1 MIDYEKPRYTWWR
14 IRWYRILERLLP
26 NELPD
31 DVSITL
37 IDRVPYHCL
46 KTKYYALA
54 AGTISEQ
61 DVRVAFP
68 EDPKLKIIYAEVE
81 KIDLEEKKVVLANE
95 EDVSYD
101 DLIIG
106 LGCDD
111 KFNHVP
117 GAEEF
122 SYSIQTFEKAR
133 NTYQALNNLQAW
145 LGCIDCWRWAKWCRT
160 RIRIN

>member
-1 MIDYEKPRYTWWR
+1 MTMKNLVILGGGYGGM
-14 IRWYRILERLLP
+14 RILDRLLP

-46 KTKYYALA
+46 KTEYYALA
-54 AGTISEQ
+54 AGTISDQ

-68 EDPKLKIIYAEVE
+68 EDPKLKIIYAEVV

-95 EDVSYD
+95 ADVTYD

-106 LGCDD
+106 LGCED
-111 KFNHVP
+111 KHHNVP
-117 GAEEF
+117 GAKEF
-122 SYSIQTFEKAR
+122 SYSIQSIE
-133 NTYQALNNLQAW
+133 N
-145 LGCIDCWRWAKWCRT
+145 
-160 RIRIN
+160 